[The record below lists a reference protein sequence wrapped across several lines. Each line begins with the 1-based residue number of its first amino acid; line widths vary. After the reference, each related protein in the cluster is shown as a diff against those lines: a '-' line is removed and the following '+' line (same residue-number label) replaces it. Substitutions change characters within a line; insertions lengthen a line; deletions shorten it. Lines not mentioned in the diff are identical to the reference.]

1 MVAVHTL
8 CATNVAVGVLH
19 FNFPFLAALIYATA
33 DRASGLLDGYVECA
47 NLHVSFLVVTCLF
60 LLVGRCSVHLCLGC
74 LYLFADGR
82 SMLLPTTESRDNLS
96 QRLLETDNRVDE
108 IQSTVL
114 AQQYIVALYIGYR
127 HKFITERVV
136 IFREQST
143 CGKCFRNLFLCRL
156 SVCWDVFL

>member
-19 FNFPFLAALIYATA
+19 FNLPFLAALIYATA
-33 DRASGLLDGYVECA
+33 DRASGLLYGYVECA
-47 NLHVSFLVVTCLF
+47 NLHVTFLVVTCLF
-60 LLVGRCSVHLCLGC
+60 LLVGRCGVYLCFGC
-74 LYLFADGR
+74 LYLLANGR
-82 SMLLPTTESRDNLS
+82 CLLFSTTKSLYNLS
-96 QRLLETDNRVDE
+96 QWLLETDNRVNE
-108 IQSTVL
+108 VHCSVF
-114 AQQYIVALYIGYR
+114 AQQHIVSLYIGYR